1 MTTKDST
8 QEPKPAEPAKPEPA
22 EPDPND
28 PNAEPVSPQED
39 LERRRQRAE
48 EQYKQ

>member
-1 MTTKDST
+1 MTAKDST
-8 QEPKPAEPAKPEPA
+8 PEPTPKPTEPPA

-48 EQYKQ
+48 EQFKQ